1 MPFMRGPN
9 EQIRV
14 GDTVL
19 ITVVGIV
26 DGRAV
31 IRVDAPPNVDVLR
44 EEIYQRGEEDAPR
57 EFC

>member
-1 MPFMRGPN
+1 MRGPN